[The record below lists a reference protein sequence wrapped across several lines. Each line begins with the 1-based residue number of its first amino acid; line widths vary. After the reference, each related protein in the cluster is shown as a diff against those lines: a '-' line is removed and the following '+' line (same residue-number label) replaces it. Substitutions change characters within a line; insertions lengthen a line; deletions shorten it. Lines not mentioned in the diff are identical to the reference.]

1 MLYDEYHQMIYPG
14 WKPGFTQWKQ
24 RGRAVHP
31 WHQWL
36 AEEMPE
42 QAKKWYMA
50 YISAFGGLPEYWTMN
65 YGNRRGQLAY
75 NLRKLENRYFVE

>member
-1 MLYDEYHQMIYPG
+1 M
-14 WKPGFTQWKQ
+14 
-24 RGRAVHP
+24 HP